1 MKDQPSQG
9 ARGKLRTLGDD
20 ALASI
25 VVFLVALP
33 LCMGIAIASGATVA
47 AGLVT
52 GIIGGL
58 VVGVLAGSPLQ
69 VSGPAAGLTVIVYE
83 MISKFGIETLGIVV
97 FFAGAIQL
105 AAGAARLGQWFRAV
119 SPAVIHGML
128 AGIGVLIFASQFHV
142 MVDDKPRR
150 NGIENLASIPEA
162 IAKGLPL
169 PATTNAA
176 ERAERRALL
185 QTLGDLHERQVE
197 IAGWVGERVSIAG
210 SDEEHEEQAKSLAE
224 LDGAQQEVLD
234 RLKALREQIATF
246 EYRAGALS
254 EQSDPEQNVQQAI
267 AACEAA
273 LQELRQPH
281 TEQVEAS
288 QRDAVAALAELAGSL
303 KNHEWAAKIG
313 LLTIAVI
320 VLWQAVAR
328 GPLKMIPAPLLAVL
342 AATGVA
348 AWLQLPVLY
357 VEVPERL
364 MDGLHT
370 LHLASVRD
378 LPLGALAMNAMM
390 IAIIASAET
399 LLCASA
405 VDRLHNGPRTKYDQE
420 LMAQGVGNL
429 CCGLVGGLPMTGVIV
444 RSAANVQA
452 GAKTRLS
459 AILHGAWLL
468 IFVVA
473 LGWLLKLIPTACL
486 AGILVYTGYKLIN
499 PKSFFTLWKQD
510 RGEAIVFLI
519 TVIMVV
525 CTDLLIGVATGI
537 VLAALKLVVTFSN
550 LRTKLSINAAES
562 RAMLS
567 LAGAATFLRLPV
579 LADELN
585 RVPAGSELHVDF
597 QRLDYIDHACLE
609 TLVNWAKQH
618 ETTGGRLVIDWESLH
633 ARFGKEVAHHRPSNG
648 RNGTLQHAESAPNG
662 NSKV

>member
-1 MKDQPSQG
+1 MIGPSPQPVRS
-9 ARGKLRTLGDD
+9 RWRNFGDD
-20 ALASI
+20 FLASF

-47 AGLVT
+47 SGLVT

-83 MISKFGIETLGIVV
+83 MINKFGIETLGVVV

-128 AGIGVLIFASQFHV
+128 SGIGVLIFASQFHV
-142 MVDDKPRR
+142 MVDDKPRS
-150 NGIENLASIPEA
+150 NGVQNLLSIPEA

-169 PATTNAA
+169 PAASTEM
-176 ERAERRALL
+176 ERSERRAML
-185 QTLGDLHERQVE
+185 QALGDLHEKQVE
-197 IAGWVGERVSIAG
+197 IAAWVAERVSIAG
-210 SDEEHEEQAKSLAE
+210 TEEEHQEQAKSLAE
-224 LDGAQQEVLD
+224 LVTAQKGVVDQLH
-234 RLKALREQIATF
+234 ALNERISNF
-246 EYRAGALS
+246 NYRAGMLS
-254 EQSDPEQNVQQAI
+254 EPSDPAQNVTAAI
-267 AACEAA
+267 TA
-273 LQELRQPH
+273 
-281 TEQVEAS
+281 TE
-288 QRDAVAALAELAGSL
+288 AALAELEQPHTEKVEATQRAATVALADLADSL
-303 KNHEWAAKIG
+303 KIHEWAAKLGI
-313 LLTIAVI
+313 LTIAVI

-328 GPLKMIPAPLLAVL
+328 GPMKMIPAPLLAVL

-348 AWLQLPVLY
+348 AALQLPVLY

-370 LHLASVRD
+370 LHLTSLRD
-378 LPLGALAMNAMM
+378 MPVGALLMNAAM

-399 LLCASA
+399 LLCAGA
-405 VDRLHNGPRTKYDQE
+405 VDRMHNGPRTKYDQE

-452 GAKTRLS
+452 GAKSRMS

-468 IFVVA
+468 LFVVA
-473 LGWLLKLIPTACL
+473 LGFLLKLIPTACL

-499 PKSFFTLWKQD
+499 PKSFFTLWRQD
-510 RGEAIVFLI
+510 RGEAIVYLI
-519 TVIMVV
+519 TVVMVV
-525 CTDLLIGVATGI
+525 STDLLIGVATGI

-550 LRTKLSINAAES
+550 LRTKLQVNAAES

-567 LAGAATFLRLPV
+567 LSGAATFLRLPV
-579 LADELN
+579 LADELD
-585 RVPAGSELHVDF
+585 RVPPGVDLHVDF

-618 ETTGGRLVIDWESLH
+618 ESTGGKLVIDWDSLH
-633 ARFGKEVAHHRPSNG
+633 ARFGKEATNGAKTNGQNGQNGHAPATVAGKSH
-648 RNGTLQHAESAPNG
+648 
-662 NSKV
+662 